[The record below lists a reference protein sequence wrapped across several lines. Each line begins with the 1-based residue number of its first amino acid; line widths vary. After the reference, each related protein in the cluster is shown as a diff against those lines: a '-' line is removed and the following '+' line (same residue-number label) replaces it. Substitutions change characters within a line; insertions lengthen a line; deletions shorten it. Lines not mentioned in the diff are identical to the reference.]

1 MCFAW
6 FRVCNNGTGNLQ
18 ISVKTNKTFVNFIF
32 NILLFCV
39 ILVTYICSFYTD
51 NWFPFISGFRLV
63 IHNLAEENYE
73 DVISNCNVEIERCGP
88 DVPEAYLVRGT
99 FKLLQGQIEDSL
111 LDLNHLLSLES
122 VDVKVSIKIYYSVY
136 MCVYLYI

>member
-1 MCFAW
+1 MYAH
-6 FRVCNNGTGNLQ
+6 
-18 ISVKTNKTFVNFIF
+18 FILIYDF
-32 NILLFCV
+32 
-39 ILVTYICSFYTD
+39 SF
-51 NWFPFISGFRLV
+51 FSGFRLV

-122 VDVKVSIKIYYSVY
+122 VDVKVGIKNLLLCS
-136 MCVYLYI
+136 CVYIYIFS